1 MGYQVPALGGK
12 GGNYVFHHLVGNVLY
27 LSGNTGRID
36 GKLKYTG
43 LLGKDLTVEQGYEMA
58 RCCALNHLAMIQAAM
73 GDLDRIEQ
81 LIRMTGWVA
90 SAPSFVDQPKVVNGA
105 SDLFV
110 ELLGRRGEHCRSRF
124 ARLDAWVR
132 MRLRSFLW
140 QRKARGRA
148 HQLWPNAFWARL
160 GLFSLTAHVR
170 SADPLRWGAA
180 V

>member
-1 MGYQVPALGGK
+1 MGELENKLHAMGHQVPALGGK

-36 GKLKYTG
+36 GKLRYTG
-43 LLGKDLTVEQGYEMA
+43 LLGKDVTVEQGYEMA
-58 RCCALNHLAMIQAAM
+58 RCCALNHLAMIRAAV

-90 SAPSFVDQPKVVNGA
+90 SAPGFVDQPKVVNGA

-110 ELLGRRGEHCRSRF
+110 ELLGVRGEHCRS
-124 ARLDAWVR
+124 ALGVSGLA
-132 MRLRSFLW
+132 
-140 QRKARGRA
+140 G
-148 HQLWPNAFWARL
+148 NAPVETE
-160 GLFSLTAHVR
+160 LTLLVQ
-170 SADPLRWGAA
+170 

>member
-1 MGYQVPALGGK
+1 MGEVEKKLHAMGHRVPALGGK

-43 LLGKDLTVEQGYEMA
+43 LLGKDLSVEQGYEMA
-58 RCCALNHLAMIQAAM
+58 GCCALNHLAMIRAAV

-90 SAPSFVDQPKVVNGA
+90 SAPGFVDQPKVVNGA

-110 ELLGRRGEHCRSRF
+110 ELLGARGEHCRS
-124 ARLDAWVR
+124 ALGVSGLAGNAPVETELTLLVRL
-132 MRLRSFLW
+132 
-140 QRKARGRA
+140 
-148 HQLWPNAFWARL
+148 
-160 GLFSLTAHVR
+160 
-170 SADPLRWGAA
+170 
-180 V
+180 

>member
-1 MGYQVPALGGK
+1 MGEVEKKLHAMGYQVPALGGK

-58 RCCALNHLAMIQAAM
+58 RRCALNHLSMIQAAV
-73 GDLDRIEQ
+73 GDLDRIGQ

-90 SAPSFVDQPKVVNGA
+90 SAPGFVDQPKVVNGA

-110 ELLGRRGEHCRSRF
+110 ELLGKRGEHCRS
-124 ARLDAWVR
+124 ALGVSGLAGNAPVETELTLLVRL
-132 MRLRSFLW
+132 
-140 QRKARGRA
+140 
-148 HQLWPNAFWARL
+148 
-160 GLFSLTAHVR
+160 
-170 SADPLRWGAA
+170 
-180 V
+180 

>member
-1 MGYQVPALGGK
+1 MSEVEKKLHAMGHRVPALGGK

-43 LLGKDLTVEQGYEMA
+43 LLGKDLSVEQGYEMA
-58 RCCALNHLAMIQAAM
+58 RCCALNHLTMIRAAV

-90 SAPSFVDQPKVVNGA
+90 SAPGFVDQPKVVNGA

-110 ELLGRRGEHCRSRF
+110 ELLGARGEHCRS
-124 ARLDAWVR
+124 ALGVSGLAGNAPVETELTLLVRL
-132 MRLRSFLW
+132 
-140 QRKARGRA
+140 
-148 HQLWPNAFWARL
+148 
-160 GLFSLTAHVR
+160 
-170 SADPLRWGAA
+170 
-180 V
+180 

>member
-1 MGYQVPALGGK
+1 MGEVEKKLHAMGHQVPALGGK

-43 LLGKDLTVEQGYEMA
+43 LLGKDLSVEQGYEMA
-58 RCCALNHLAMIQAAM
+58 RCCALNHLAMIRAAV

-90 SAPSFVDQPKVVNGA
+90 SAPGFVDQPKVVNGA

-110 ELLGRRGEHCRSRF
+110 ELLGARGEHCRS
-124 ARLDAWVR
+124 ALGVSGLAGNAPVETELTLLVRL
-132 MRLRSFLW
+132 
-140 QRKARGRA
+140 
-148 HQLWPNAFWARL
+148 
-160 GLFSLTAHVR
+160 
-170 SADPLRWGAA
+170 
-180 V
+180 